1 MLEQTSRMHC
11 GTLHSFHP
19 TATSLPLHLNMQGV
33 KTCKKKSFDA
43 GAYIF
48 IAPPSVADLEKRLR
62 GRGTETE
69 DKIQKRVAAASGE
82 ITTATTMWWDAWILN
97 DDLDRAYPQLR
108 KVLIAYGI
116 LPPQ

>member
-1 MLEQTSRMHC
+1 
-11 GTLHSFHP
+11 
-19 TATSLPLHLNMQGV
+19 MQGV

-69 DKIQKRVAAASGE
+69 DKIQKRLSNAVGE
-82 ITTATTMWWDAWILN
+82 MEGAKGMEWDGWIVN
-97 DDLDRAYPQLR
+97 DDLDKAYAQLR
-108 KVLIAYGI
+108 ELAGPVRKQRALAMAAKGVK
-116 LPPQ
+116 